1 MENYDS
7 AIDEL
12 VISAENTLNNT
23 DCVTPAFLCKD
34 KKGKERVEFWWITT
48 FQKLKELWYQI
59 LQVFIPDI

>member
-12 VISAENTLNNT
+12 VISTENELNNT

-34 KKGKERVEFWWITT
+34 NKGKERVEFWWITT

-59 LQVFIPDI
+59 LKVFIPDI

>member
-7 AIDEL
+7 AINEL
-12 VISAENTLNNT
+12 VISAENELNST

-34 KKGKERVEFWWITT
+34 NKGEERVEFWWITT

>member
-12 VISAENTLNNT
+12 VISTENTLNNT
-23 DCVTPAFLCKD
+23 DCVTPAFLTERNG
-34 KKGKERVEFWWITT
+34 KKETVFWWITT
-48 FQKLKELWYQI
+48 FQKLKELWYKI

>member
-12 VISAENTLNNT
+12 VISAENELNNT

-34 KKGKERVEFWWITT
+34 NKGKERVEF
-48 FQKLKELWYQI
+48 
-59 LQVFIPDI
+59 